1 MVTLNHPILQAP
13 TLTSHLPP
21 SHPHPHL
28 NILPPTLPLPLHILP
43 HSSTLTL
50 HILPPN
56 SSLSLNEQVS
66 CYTSGCPAATYPSS
80 PSTFSGSTKPLQLV
94 IQDITTLCLPCDRLC
109 ASCTGPGNTSC
120 TTCRYARRLA
130 QCVSGCDNATGKPLV
145 LVSFI
150 SLATALYPIHTCLG
164 S

>member
-1 MVTLNHPILQAP
+1 MSQGMRGEERVTLPL
-13 TLTSHLPP
+13 TLTYSLPP
-21 SHPHPHL
+21 S
-28 NILPPTLPLPLHILP
+28 PLPYTYSLP
-43 HSSTLTL
+43 HS
-50 HILPPN
+50 P
-56 SSLSLNEQVS
+56 LSLHEQVS

-94 IQDITTLCLPCDRLC
+94 IQDITTLCLPCDGLC
-109 ASCTGPGNTSC
+109 ASCIGPGNSSC
-120 TTCRYARRLA
+120 ITCRYAKILA
-130 QCVSGCDNATGKPLV
+130 QCVRGCDNATGKPLV

>member
-1 MVTLNHPILQAP
+1 MVTLNHPILQYMGSGRGPA
-13 TLTSHLPP
+13 
-21 SHPHPHL
+21 
-28 NILPPTLPLPLHILP
+28 
-43 HSSTLTL
+43 
-50 HILPPN
+50 PN
-56 SSLSLNEQVS
+56 SPLFFNEQVS

-94 IQDITTLCLPCDRLC
+94 IQDITTLCLPCDGLC

-130 QCVSGCDNATGKPLV
+130 QCVSGCDNAIGKLLV

-150 SLATALYPIHTCLG
+150 SLATALYPNPYMPWFINSIFLSFPHN
-164 S
+164 

>member
-1 MVTLNHPILQAP
+1 MSIDGHAKSSYSPVYGKWERLPHSL
-13 TLTSHLPP
+13 LTSHHPNLP
-21 SHPHPHL
+21 
-28 NILPPTLPLPLHILP
+28 
-43 HSSTLTL
+43 LTL

-56 SSLSLNEQVS
+56 SPLFLNEQVS

-94 IQDITTLCLPCDRLC
+94 IQDITTLCLPCDGLC

>member
-1 MVTLNHPILQAP
+1 MRREERVT
-13 TLTSHLPP
+13 T
-21 SHPHPHL
+21 
-28 NILPPTLPLPLHILP
+28 LPPTLPSHPHITHTP
-43 HSSTLTL
+43 SHPTLTL
-50 HILPPN
+50 HILPTT
-56 SSLSLNEQVS
+56 LSHLTNTHTNEQVS

-94 IQDITTLCLPCDRLC
+94 IQDITTLCLPCDGLC

-150 SLATALYPIHTCLG
+150 SLATAFVHFPCMVLDPYILYSFPHN
-164 S
+164 